1 MDMCVMS
8 MENVTWKGE
17 RFELKGAED
26 HLTWKNTSKSEIRM
40 LSYQKKKKQTKNQK
54 AHCLQSAC
62 RIMTSFTEKSR

>member
-40 LSYQKKKKQTKNQK
+40 LSYQKKKNKQKTRRHI
-54 AHCLQSAC
+54 AFRVHV
-62 RIMTSFTEKSR
+62 E

>member
-1 MDMCVMS
+1 MDMCLMF

-40 LSYQKKKKQTKNQK
+40 LSYQKKKKQKQK

-62 RIMTSFTEKSR
+62 RIMTSFTEK

>member
-1 MDMCVMS
+1 MDMCVMF

-26 HLTWKNTSKSEIRM
+26 HSTWKNTSKSEIRM
-40 LSYQKKKKQTKNQK
+40 LSYQKKKQKQK

>member
-1 MDMCVMS
+1 MDMCVMF

-40 LSYQKKKKQTKNQK
+40 LSYQKKKNKNRRHI
-54 AHCLQSAC
+54 AFRVHV
-62 RIMTSFTEKSR
+62 E